1 MEYFLIN
8 EWYSYW
14 YATVIM
20 SLLTAFSVVVWCGV
34 LFVATAVY
42 DIYKQVAIKYTA
54 SKK

>member
-14 YATVIM
+14 YATVIL

-34 LFVATAVY
+34 FFVGVAVF
-42 DIYKQVAIKYTA
+42 DIYKQVA
-54 SKK
+54 SKWVKPKK